1 MVYFCFSFTFIISS
15 VAPLTIVALL
25 HVFNIYVG
33 KLDSG
38 VQIPMN
44 VETLLAGAAMY
55 VWTIEIINMV
65 INLVSNCKIWHMD
78 VKYWSPPNQNH
89 GLKWEMD
96 YVDFCFIPN

>member
-1 MVYFCFSFTFIISS
+1 MVYFCFSFTFNISS

-25 HVFNIYVG
+25 YVFNIYVG
-33 KLDSG
+33 KLDSR

-65 INLVSNCKIWHMD
+65 INLVSNWHMD

-89 GLKWEMD
+89 GLK
-96 YVDFCFIPN
+96 